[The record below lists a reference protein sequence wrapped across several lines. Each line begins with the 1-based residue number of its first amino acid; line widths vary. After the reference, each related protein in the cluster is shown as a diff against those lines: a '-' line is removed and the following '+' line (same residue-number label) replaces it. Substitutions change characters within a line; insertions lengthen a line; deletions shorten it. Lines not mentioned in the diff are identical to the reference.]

1 VAGNNTI
8 VIDVVPRLLGDKL
21 GGQVMSMATKTSQAI
36 AKPMNAAANAA
47 GLAVIAGLAV
57 ALTAGA
63 SAAIKFEDA
72 FAMVKKTMAD
82 VDDPEV
88 FKEIQKDLL
97 GLATTLPVTANEL
110 AGIASVAGQLGVAA
124 EDVSVFTEV
133 AAKLGIATNMTS
145 TQAATG
151 LARFLNVTNNT
162 TASVG
167 KFGSVLVQLG
177 NNVAATESEILTLA
191 QNFGATGNVAG
202 LSAEDI
208 LAFSA
213 ATRAAGVQAAA
224 GSTALGKLF
233 MNVSNAV
240 KEGDFE
246 KLSVLNRMIGGDFK
260 TAFEEDGAVAVQSFL
275 EGLSLMAKS
284 GESVT
289 PVLQALGLNNVRT
302 SRAVLS
308 LANNNKGLAEAIAL
322 ARNEAL
328 VSNALNAEVATRMDT
343 VSNKVQQL
351 KAAFNALLIP
361 MGDVFLPVFK
371 AVLDVAINIVNGF
384 LGLQRILGQAST
396 AFNALLGVLAGSA
409 GVAAILDLVRSGMAK
424 VAATGQEA
432 GKVVTF
438 LKGVFQ
444 RIAPF
449 IKKALGPITAILVAL
464 NQLGKSER
472 IIRDFE
478 KNVESMANTLSEIDA
493 KGDEFAEVFT
503 EEVFLGIAEGLPE
516 AIKKGVQEG
525 IKSGSLTEE
534 GIEASKQIADGL
546 QTGLVNDLKNIA
558 GVGDLLFKDVDV
570 SQVVEDLEAAGLTE
584 NSEILSLVDEINTL
598 SKHGNKHNKEKVVI
612 LKDQLQMHLLIIEA
626 ERQNI
631 PFAEQLQVLLRDQL
645 DLKRLQEHRNRNLMS
660 SEEGRLKLAKELVGE
675 FKDID
680 ALLIRY
686 GHLVEKAAELTP
698 IQKAMEQASDLKD
711 MIDTIFLGAELDFA
725 KQFADMDLVEAKE
738 ELLDLEKEELDLL
751 AEEVD
756 LAEELVDLNNSQVE
770 TAEEILEQQ
779 DLINEALKIEEQI
792 RNGFSLSANA
802 QLRREGLRKDLRRVE
817 LAAAQ
822 GSLEFADLEKEKI
835 LEDIDNIEEKA
846 LTQADAD
853 KLRADAAEITQKAEV
868 RRQEEIADAEE
879 RRIEINERLAE
890 LPREFVEANKL
901 VLDSQKAIIITNLEI
916 IESMELLG
924 NATVKQAQRMA
935 TALRLPANAAAAIIS
950 GSQVSTSA
958 ISGFTSQFGLNPGGQ
973 YSATLPKK
981 SVNAQSMYNQS
992 LSTGFQGGGYF
1003 GKNSGFGNGQTTNN
1017 TVNLN
1022 GLLNSNSQ
1030 ATAAAVKTITQ
1041 IQLKQQRMGG
1051 GESIR
1056 N

>member
-1 VAGNNTI
+1 MASNNTI

-21 GGQVMSMATKTSQAI
+21 GGQVLSMASKTSKAI
-36 AKPMNAAANAA
+36 AAPMNAAANAA
-47 GLAVIAGLAV
+47 GLATIAGLAV

-82 VDDPEV
+82 VKDPEV

-162 TASVG
+162 TDTVG

-177 NNVAATESEILTLA
+177 NNVAATESEILLLA

-246 KLSVLNRMIGGDFK
+246 KIAVLNKMVGGGFVQ
-260 TAFEEDGAVAVQSFL
+260 AFEEDGAMAVQSFL
-275 EGLSLMAKS
+275 EGLARLAQS

-302 SRAVLS
+302 SRAVLA
-308 LANNNKGLAEAIAL
+308 LANNNRGLADAIAL

-361 MGDVFLPVFK
+361 LGDVFLPVFK
-371 AVLDVAINIVNGF
+371 AILDVAINVVNGF
-384 LGLQRILGQAST
+384 LGLQRVFGELSSAVQRI
-396 AFNALLGVLAGSA
+396 LGVLLGANGLA
-409 GVAAILDLVRSGMAK
+409 TAFDFLNRLLGGVGKNGKQV
-424 VAATGQEA
+424 
-432 GKVVTF
+432 GKVMQF
-438 LKGVFQ
+438 LQGVFKK
-444 RIAPF
+444 IAPF
-449 IKKALGPITAILVAL
+449 IKKAFLPITAIIMAL

-493 KGDEFAEVFT
+493 KGAEFAEVFT

-516 AIKKGVQEG
+516 AIQEGVQAG
-525 IKSGSLTEE
+525 IKAGTLTEE

-598 SKHGNKHNKEKVVI
+598 SKQQNRQAAEKVGI

-626 ERQNI
+626 ERQNLTV
-631 PFAEQLQVLLRDQL
+631 EEMLRKLVVDQL
-645 DLKRLQEHRNRNLMS
+645 FANGEIQRAKDAQRRSGQRLIDQAMALK
-660 SEEGRLKLAKELVGE
+660 GE
-675 FKDID
+675 NTEILDI
-680 ALLIRY
+680 LIAM
-686 GHLVEKAAELTP
+686 GKVQASNAELTP
-698 IQKAMEQASDLKD
+698 VQKMMEQAAELRTMVDN
-711 MIDTIFLGAELDFA
+711 IFLGSELNFA
-725 KQFADMDLVEAKE
+725 VQFANLDLAEAKE
-738 ELLDLEKEELDLL
+738 EELSLIQEELDLRD
-751 AEEVD
+751 EEVELTQELVD
-756 LAEELVDLNNSQVE
+756 LQNSQIETAEELV
-770 TAEEILEQQ
+770 EQQ
-779 DLINEALKIEEQI
+779 ELINEALEIEQRI
-792 RNGFSLSANA
+792 RDGFSLSANQ
-802 QLRREGLRKDLRRVE
+802 QLRREKLRKDRRRVE

-822 GSLEFADLEKEKI
+822 GSLEFADLEVAAIDENIKAI
-835 LEDIDNIEEKA
+835 EDKA

-853 KLRADAAEITQKAEV
+853 KLRADALEITQKAEI
-868 RRQEEIADAEE
+868 RRQEEIQEVEE
-879 RRIEINERLAE
+879 RRIEIGERLVE
-890 LPREFVEANKL
+890 LPREQLEAQAEIL
-901 VLDSQKAIIITNLEI
+901 SAQKNIIITNLDVI
-916 IESMELLG
+916 DSMELLG
-924 NATVKQAQRMA
+924 SATVKQAQRMA
-935 TALRLPANAAAAIIS
+935 QALQLPANAIAAISS
-950 GSQVSTSA
+950 GA
-958 ISGFTSQFGLNPGGQ
+958 ISSQGAVANFSAQYGVSPGGSYGTLGQQSSAFLNAKNLLNPVAGYNNGLPSAPSNTGGVTNNFNNNINQNGFTAGDEMMMKRAAEMLTAQQLKNQRMSGGQ
-973 YSATLPKK
+973 
-981 SVNAQSMYNQS
+981 
-992 LSTGFQGGGYF
+992 
-1003 GKNSGFGNGQTTNN
+1003 
-1017 TVNLN
+1017 
-1022 GLLNSNSQ
+1022 
-1030 ATAAAVKTITQ
+1030 IT
-1041 IQLKQQRMGG
+1041 R
-1051 GESIR
+1051 S
-1056 N
+1056 